1 MIYLLFVFI
10 ATLSIGCVGGICAR
24 KGVVNPGKKFKLYQA
39 CTEQDIIPYEG
50 KKLILITI
58 LCFVS
63 ALALQISLYN
73 HSSIINFIKLYGLFL
88 ILISAAIVDSKRRI
102 VPNSL
107 ILIGLAFRIAIYIYE
122 IIYIAEI
129 KAILLNDFIGFT
141 IGFVFLAI
149 VSLVT
154 KGAMGFGDV
163 KLFGIIGLISG
174 SFCTY
179 STLLISLILS
189 TIFSLV
195 AIGRKKM
202 GRKDAFPFAPCIAI
216 GYVIV
221 ILLKSY

>member
-1 MIYLLFVFI
+1 MIYLLFVFV
-10 ATLSIGCVGGICAR
+10 AALSVGAVGIICAR
-24 KGVVNPGKKFKLYQA
+24 KGTVCFGEKFKFLQGNVGQ
-39 CTEQDIIPYEG
+39 EIIPYEG
-50 KKLILITI
+50 KTLILIAI

-73 HSSIINFIKLYGLFL
+73 HTSIINLIKLYGLFL

-163 KLFGIIGLISG
+163 KLFGIIGCISG

-202 GRKDAFPFAPCIAI
+202 GRKDTFPFAPCIAI